1 MFCGAVLEPYVTLCQ
16 YGLALSGVYWLKFC
30 IVYIILGWM
39 SHNTY
44 LQDSCLMA
52 CVRIQASGA
61 LFVEQI
67 LLTGVTFRV
76 LNRRRGIF
84 QGLEPKTF
92 VVKCLYFSMVLTIW
106 KIIPCGPCHWSI
118 TLTLTHF
125 RFV

>member
-52 CVRIQASGA
+52 CVRIHASGA

-76 LNRRRGIF
+76 LNRRR
-84 QGLEPKTF
+84 
-92 VVKCLYFSMVLTIW
+92 S
-106 KIIPCGPCHWSI
+106 
-118 TLTLTHF
+118 
-125 RFV
+125 